1 MARRTFNGG
10 KARDLRE
17 DRDIDIVQLGE
28 KIGPNPKT
36 GRLWHRD
43 TLTNIELGHHQPS
56 LRLSHAWAAALGV
69 QRSDLYYE
77 GWDDIENLPDARR
90 AWRYG
95 GMVHVR
101 IEHADGKV
109 IDRLSTNAEDL
120 ARERAEA
127 ALTETPDA
135 VIVLTLASDGG
146 DTP

>member
-17 DRDIDIVQLGE
+17 NKNLNVAELADLIEETSGTR
-28 KIGPNPKT
+28 
-36 GRLWHRD
+36 WHRD
-43 TLTNIELGHHQPS
+43 TLTNVELGHHQPS
-56 LRLSHAWAAALGV
+56 LKLSHAWAAALGV
-69 QRSDLYYE
+69 ARSDLYYG

-90 AWRYG
+90 AWRNG

-120 ARERAEA
+120 ARERAES
-127 ALTETPDA
+127 ALAETPDA
-135 VIVLTLASDGG
+135 VIVLTLASEGG

>member
-17 DRDIDIVQLGE
+17 DRELYLADLANLIEETSG
-28 KIGPNPKT
+28 T
-36 GRLWHRD
+36 RWHRD
-43 TLTNIELGHHQPS
+43 TLTNVELGHHQPS
-56 LRLSHAWAAALGV
+56 LKLSHAWAAALGV
-69 QRSDLYYE
+69 PRSDLYYE

-90 AWRYG
+90 TWRSG
-95 GMVHVR
+95 GMVNVR
-101 IEHADGKV
+101 VEHADGKV

-127 ALTETPDA
+127 ALAETPDA
-135 VIVLTLASDGG
+135 VIVLTLAPEGG

>member
-17 DRDIDIVQLGE
+17 DRNLNVAELADLIEETSG
-28 KIGPNPKT
+28 T
-36 GRLWHRD
+36 RWHRD
-43 TLTNIELGHHQPS
+43 TLTNVELGHHQPS
-56 LRLSHAWAAALGV
+56 LKLSHAWAAALGV
-69 QRSDLYYE
+69 PRPDLFYR

-90 AWRYG
+90 AWRNDR
-95 GMVHVR
+95 MVHVSV
-101 IEHADGKV
+101 ETAAGEV

-127 ALTETPDA
+127 ALAESPGA
-135 VIVLTLASDGG
+135 VIVLTPASEGG